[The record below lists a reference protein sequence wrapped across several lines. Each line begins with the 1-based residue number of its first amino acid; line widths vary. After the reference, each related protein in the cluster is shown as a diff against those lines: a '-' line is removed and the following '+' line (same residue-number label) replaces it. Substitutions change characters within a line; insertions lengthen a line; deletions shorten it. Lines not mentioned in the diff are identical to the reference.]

1 LAQLMVGWSSDA
13 LLGGIVAGY
22 GIAIPVGPIAV
33 LILELGL
40 RRGFK
45 VALSAGAGA
54 ASADLIYA
62 SVAAFAGTL
71 IASLLI
77 PFASILRYGSA
88 MGLIALGAWLLYH
101 SRNLPGQTNNPKLR
115 TANCAQ
121 TYVTLL
127 GLTLLNPVTVT
138 YFTTLILGMQAV
150 SSSSLNS
157 VLFVLGAFTASLSW
171 QSFLALSSGLAHK
184 HVSAKLQLVTFTVGN
199 LVIIGFGVVIL
210 LGLI

>member
-1 LAQLMVGWSSDA
+1 MVGWPFDA
-13 LLGGIVAGY
+13 LLSGLLAGY

-33 LILELGL
+33 LIVELGL

-45 VALSAGAGA
+45 IALSAGAGA

-62 SVAAFAGTL
+62 SIAAFAGTL
-71 IASLLI
+71 IASPLI
-77 PFASILRYGSA
+77 PFAPILRYGSA
-88 MGLIALGAWLLYH
+88 IGLIALGAWLLYH
-101 SRNLPGQTNNPKLR
+101 NRAPPNQANKPKLR
-115 TANCAQ
+115 TANCVQ

-150 SSSSLNS
+150 SSYSVNS
-157 VLFVLGAFTASLSW
+157 VFFVLGAFTASLSW
-171 QSFLALSSGLAHK
+171 QTFLASISGMAHK

-199 LVIIGFGVVIL
+199 LVIIGFGVAIL
-210 LGLI
+210 LGLHS